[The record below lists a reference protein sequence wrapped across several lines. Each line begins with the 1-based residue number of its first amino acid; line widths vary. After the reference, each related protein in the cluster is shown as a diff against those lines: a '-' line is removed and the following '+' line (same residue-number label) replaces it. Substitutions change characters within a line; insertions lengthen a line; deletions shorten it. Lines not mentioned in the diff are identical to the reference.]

1 MGALKDLRYEKEE
14 MLLGWRKSEREIE
27 SWKPNIFI
35 HIKLIIGMK
44 F

>member
-1 MGALKDLRYEKEE
+1 MVALKDLRYEKEE

-27 SWKPNIFI
+27 SCKPNIFI
-35 HIKLIIGMK
+35 HIRLIIGME